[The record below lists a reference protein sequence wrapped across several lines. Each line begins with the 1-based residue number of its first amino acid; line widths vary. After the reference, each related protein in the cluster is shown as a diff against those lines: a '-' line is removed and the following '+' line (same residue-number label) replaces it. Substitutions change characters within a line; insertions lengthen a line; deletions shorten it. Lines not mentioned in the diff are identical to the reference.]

1 MICYNITIKVEF
13 IFSLDLFV
21 AVNKFDCSF
30 QQVDDPYCSKVPGGF
45 ASIEGLQ
52 PIFSRSIISLNDVY
66 LSSIAVIAQK
76 GSTAIIVS
84 SADGVLRK
92 VCVTVTVAVSFKW
105 PSTTKGVYHCRISLT
120 G

>member
-1 MICYNITIKVEF
+1 MICYTIKVEF

-21 AVNKFDCSF
+21 GVNKFDCSF

-92 VCVTVTVAVSFKW
+92 VCVTVTVAVTVVLNGYI
-105 PSTTKGVYHCRISLT
+105 PQRVYITVESV
-120 G
+120 